1 MKRSKYLCFSTNNM
15 TGGGINMVGGDMDH
29 LIVTQHVLYLQYFTF
44 IILYIHELCKNKK
57 MIILDAPNWEIKNI
71 EDEGEQTNFKDT
83 FIKTV
88 ETHYS
93 ILKGRLKQ
101 KDQTQKFY
109 DLQLSKIYSSFIN
122 SIFSTSYNIKFEH
135 EPYYHGLSDEPAK
148 ESNKHLKL
156 MSNEIINLLA
166 LSNLPQYL

>member
-1 MKRSKYLCFSTNNM
+1 MQGNALTTVY
-15 TGGGINMVGGDMDH
+15 
-29 LIVTQHVLYLQYFTF
+29 
-44 IILYIHELCKNKK
+44 
-57 MIILDAPNWEIKNI
+57 
-71 EDEGEQTNFKDT
+71 FKDT

-122 SIFSTSYNIKFEH
+122 SIFSNINKALKIEPSKFT
-135 EPYYHGLSDEPAK
+135 G
-148 ESNKHLKL
+148 NKKA
-156 MSNEIINLLA
+156 EITLITNL
-166 LSNLPQYL
+166 